1 MATVAQMVM
10 EIKRPKIKAQ
20 VQINLLE
27 ILQLRLKMAMT
38 ILHGKTGW
46 K

>member
-1 MATVAQMVM
+1 MATVTNGDGNKVTQDQSSG
-10 EIKRPKIKAQ
+10 P
-20 VQINLLE
+20 NLLE